1 MNVSSLTEKSKT
13 LISDASNIAVQ
24 NRNAEITEF
33 HMVDA
38 MVNNEN
44 NLIYQLLKN
53 MGVNVEELKE
63 NIENEIR
70 LLPKITGNVAMRFSQ
85 EVEDEL
91 QESEKQAKNMK
102 DEFISVEH
110 IMLGIME
117 KCTPKLGRIFKLYS

>member
-33 HMVDA
+33 NMVDA

-53 MGVNVEELKE
+53 MGVNVEEL
-63 NIENEIR
+63 
-70 LLPKITGNVAMRFSQ
+70 
-85 EVEDEL
+85 
-91 QESEKQAKNMK
+91 
-102 DEFISVEH
+102 
-110 IMLGIME
+110 
-117 KCTPKLGRIFKLYS
+117 